1 MSDSGSTTSPKDK
14 FHCYVRNAMQ
24 KIESSVKS
32 AKEIVMEY
40 VQATERQDFQS
51 ARGYLKDNI
60 SYAGHLNSFDRVE
73 PYLKYLEHL
82 NLSKFDIKKEFA
94 DSDDVCLLYESPIG
108 TSPVTS
114 FVCA

>member
-1 MSDSGSTTSPKDK
+1 M
-14 FHCYVRNAMQ
+14 VWMQ
-24 KIESSVKS
+24 AVERRDYQSLRG
-32 AKEIVMEY
+32 IVI
-40 VQATERQDFQS
+40 
-51 ARGYLKDNI
+51 DNI

-82 NLSKFDIKKEFA
+82 NLPKFDIKKEFA